1 METQVISS
9 SSAIIKE
16 STQSPTLNLKD
27 SNKVNSSDKID
38 QNVIVAH
45 TEAQKSGTYSESSPE
60 DKKSILTTEEL
71 KKVAQQ
77 LQDFVSEMN
86 KGLEFSVHEDSGRDV
101 IKVIDKNSGDLVKQ
115 YPSEE
120 VLDIVS
126 KLAEATGSLVDYK
139 V

>member
-45 TEAQKSGTYSESSPE
+45 TEAQKSGTYSESSSE